1 MARVTI
7 EDCLVN
13 VENRFALV
21 VIAAKRARQILEGAQ
36 PKVASRNKP
45 IVVALREIAQ
55 GYVKVKS
62 AD

>member
-7 EDCLVN
+7 EDCLLH

-21 VIAAKRARQILEGAQ
+21 VIATKRAMQLIKGAK
-36 PKVASRNKP
+36 PKVESKNKF
-45 IVVALREIAQ
+45 VVVSLREIAQ

>member
-45 IVVALREIAQ
+45 IVIALREIAH

-62 AD
+62 VD